1 MSRRKAGRVP
11 RRIDPEPDDDMEMP
25 DLVID
30 VKPDRNLGSLAQ
42 EPWSAR
48 DMPMSGLF
56 GVERPLQTASRPLGA
71 PNTCAPWMPLS
82 SSGESLAF
90 APACIRTFEWVP
102 LPWGWPRDRPGLP
115 SPRLRPTGFP
125 SPPWRPHPE
134 SGSTPPLT
142 HPLPPSRPPPLD
154 RQAPR
159 SVDLRPL
166 REDLPIRVHRR
177 FHGSQKTRLSAPP
190 SPQPHLR

>member
-25 DLVID
+25 DLVMD
-30 VKPDRNLGSLAQ
+30 VKPDCKLGSLAQ

-82 SSGESLAF
+82 SSGESLTL

-102 LPWGWPRDRPGLP
+102 LPWEWPRDRPGLP
-115 SPRLRPTGFP
+115 NPRL
-125 SPPWRPHPE
+125 
-134 SGSTPPLT
+134 
-142 HPLPPSRPPPLD
+142 
-154 RQAPR
+154 
-159 SVDLRPL
+159 
-166 REDLPIRVHRR
+166 
-177 FHGSQKTRLSAPP
+177 
-190 SPQPHLR
+190 

>member
-25 DLVID
+25 DLVMD
-30 VKPDRNLGSLAQ
+30 VKPDCKLGSLAQ
-42 EPWSAR
+42 ELWSAR

-82 SSGESLAF
+82 SSGESLTL

-102 LPWGWPRDRPGLP
+102 LPWEWPRDRPGLP
-115 SPRLRPTGFP
+115 NPRL
-125 SPPWRPHPE
+125 
-134 SGSTPPLT
+134 
-142 HPLPPSRPPPLD
+142 
-154 RQAPR
+154 
-159 SVDLRPL
+159 
-166 REDLPIRVHRR
+166 
-177 FHGSQKTRLSAPP
+177 
-190 SPQPHLR
+190 